1 MSTEPV
7 SPLPNRAPMGGALQQ
22 SRIMA
27 VLETGGFPDA
37 GSGPDLTRVA
47 AAADTLVA
55 NGVGCLM
62 LTNAAAGTSRAL
74 EHLRPRLP
82 EGVELGIGGVLTP
95 DDVVRAAGAGARF
108 VASAQVAPDVVHS
121 ARSCGIASYA
131 GALTPS
137 EVHLAWR
144 TGATAVQLFPA
155 GFQGSGYLSAIRRT
169 LPAVPLIAAGG
180 IEWKQAA
187 DWLAAGAAAVGLGRS
202 LLGDALLPGGNLR
215 ALGVRTRLVCAAA
228 AEAPLRPRS

>member
-22 SRIMA
+22 CRIMA
-27 VLETGGFPDA
+27 VLETGTFP
-37 GSGPDLTRVA
+37 GGGPGPDLTRVA
-47 AAADTLVA
+47 AAADTLAA
-55 NGVGCLM
+55 NGVGAMM
-62 LTNAAAGTSRAL
+62 LTNAAPGTIQAL
-74 EHLRPRLP
+74 EYLRPRLP
-82 EGVELGIGGVLTP
+82 EDVELGIGGVLTP
-95 DDVVRAAGAGARF
+95 DDVLRAAGAGARF

-155 GFQGSGYLSAIRRT
+155 GFLGAGYLRTIRRT

-180 IEWKQAA
+180 IEWNQAA
-187 DWLAAGAAAVGLGRS
+187 GWLAAGAAAVGLGRS
-202 LLGDALLPGGNLR
+202 LLGDALLPGGNIR

-228 AEAPLRPRS
+228 AEAPLRSPS

>member
-7 SPLPNRAPMGGALQQ
+7 GPLPNRAPMGGALQRT
-22 SRIMA
+22 RIMA
-27 VLETGGFPDA
+27 VLETDA
-37 GSGPDLTRVA
+37 SPGPGPGADLARVTA
-47 AAADTLVA
+47 AAETLVA

-62 LTNAAAGTSRAL
+62 LAHASPGTLQVL
-74 EHLRPRLP
+74 EHLRLRLP
-82 EGVELGIGGVLTP
+82 ADVELGIGRVLTP
-95 DDVVRAAGAGARF
+95 DDVLRAAGAGARF
-108 VASAQVAPDVVHS
+108 VTSAHVAPDVVHS
-121 ARSCGIASYA
+121 ARSCGIASYP

-155 GFQGSGYLSAIRRT
+155 GFQGPAYLTAIRRA
-169 LPAVPLIAAGG
+169 LFSVPLIAAGG
-180 IEWKQAA
+180 IEWKQAT

-202 LLGDALLPGGNLR
+202 LLGDALLPGGDVR

-228 AEAPLRPRS
+228 AEAPL